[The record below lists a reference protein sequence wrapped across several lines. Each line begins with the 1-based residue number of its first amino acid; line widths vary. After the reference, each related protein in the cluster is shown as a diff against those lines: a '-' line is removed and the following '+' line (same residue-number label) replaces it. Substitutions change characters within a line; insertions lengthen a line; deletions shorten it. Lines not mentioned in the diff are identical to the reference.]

1 MESILLLA
9 AGYLAIGLLFGVF
22 FAVRGVQLLD
32 PVANGS
38 PITFRLLMVPGA
50 TALWPLLLVQL
61 LKRKSEPTA

>member
-32 PVANGS
+32 PVANSS

>member
-32 PVANGS
+32 PVANG
-38 PITFRLLMVPGA
+38 
-50 TALWPLLLVQL
+50 
-61 LKRKSEPTA
+61 